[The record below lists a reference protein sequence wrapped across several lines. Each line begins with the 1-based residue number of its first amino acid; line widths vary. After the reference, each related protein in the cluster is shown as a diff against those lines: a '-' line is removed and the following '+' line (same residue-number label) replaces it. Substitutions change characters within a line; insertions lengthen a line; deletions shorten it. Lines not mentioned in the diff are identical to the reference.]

1 MSATATI
8 LTAPPGT
15 WTSPPTPLLRKRPRA
30 RLFGHFLVE
39 QGVLAA
45 EALDEA
51 LALMNASN
59 ATVGELAVARGLM
72 TNAEADEVNR
82 LQRHVD
88 GRFGEL
94 AILLGIGGMTPQH
107 LDALCWE
114 QESTNIRL
122 SDALVE
128 LGYIN
133 PTELEDWLREF
144 QTCEASQPDPVDTL
158 PEVLRASQ
166 SALLALESL
175 PRLAQRVLRTPARIG
190 AATPWHG
197 RHHRTHAAGTLGGRS
212 PLGVGLSFDERCGD
226 ALSPLADDDDP
237 QSGVCRFTR
246 LLCALIDSRINGT
259 ASTLSEPVPG
269 ELPKSAWEFDLALG
283 QGTGVLLLT
292 VPSAYEASDGHSNR

>member
-1 MSATATI
+1 MSASASI

-15 WTSPPTPLLRKRPRA
+15 WTSPPAPALRKRPRA

-39 QGVLAA
+39 QGVLDLT
-45 EALDEA
+45 ALEEA

-72 TNAEADEVNR
+72 TSAEAEEVNR

-133 PTELEDWLREF
+133 PTDLEGWLREF
-144 QTCEASQPDPVDTL
+144 ETCEAEQPDPIATL
-158 PEVLRASQ
+158 PEALRDSQ
-166 SALLALESL
+166 SATLALESL
-175 PRLAQRVLRTPARIG
+175 PRLAQRVLRTPARVG
-190 AATPWHG
+190 AASPWHG
-197 RHHRTHAAGTLGGRS
+197 RHHATHATASIGGRS
-212 PLGVGLSFDERCGD
+212 PLVLGLSFDERCGE
-226 ALSPLADDDDP
+226 ALAPLADDTDA
-237 QSGVCRFTR
+237 QSGVCRFAR
-246 LLCALIDSRINGT
+246 LLCALIDSRLNGT
-259 ASTLSEPVPG
+259 ASTLTEPVAG
-269 ELPKSAWEFDLALG
+269 ELPKSAWEFDLAIG
-283 QGTGVLLLT
+283 QGTGVLLLS
-292 VPSAYEASDGHSNR
+292 VPAARVAD